1 MDQDKEWFKKQD
13 WDHQELPGG
22 HRSRFLEKLQQA
34 NDQNDIVAVQ
44 PEPKVRSLQPWFKWS
59 LVAGLAVLIG
69 ISAVNFNSS
78 NQSDLE
84 NVSPE
89 LAETQAFF
97 TNTIKH
103 ELAQLEKETSPET
116 QRLVADTKSQLNDL
130 EKDYQ
135 LLKRNLRDS
144 GYNKTVVA
152 AMIQN
157 FQARIELLETA
168 MQHIESFKALKQL
181 PDEIIL

>member
-59 LVAGLAVLIG
+59 LVAGLALLVG
-69 ISAVNFNSS
+69 ISAFNFN
-78 NQSDLE
+78 NPETNELG

-97 TNTIKH
+97 TSAIEN
-103 ELAQLEKETSPET
+103 ELALLEKENTPET
-116 QRLVADTKSQLNDL
+116 QRLIADTKSQLNDL
-130 EKDYQ
+130 EHDYKV
-135 LLKRNLRDS
+135 LKSNLIES
-144 GYNKTVVA
+144 GYNKNVVS

-157 FQARIELLETA
+157 FQARIDLLETA
-168 MQHIESFKALKQL
+168 MEHIENFKALKQL